1 MRPTIAI
8 VAARI
13 FDGTEWYEES
23 ALLLERE
30 RVVGIVKTSDI
41 PRGVK
46 RVDYDGHQL
55 VPGFIDLQVNGGG
68 GVRFGEETSVQA
80 IRQITSAHA
89 RFGTTK
95 LLPTLITDTPEVTA
109 LALEA
114 GRQARAANVPGF
126 LGLHLEGPHLS
137 LERKGAHNPSFIRP
151 MTARDLN
158 AICAYR
164 KDAGLLLTTVAPEN
178 VTTDQFRAL
187 VAAGVVVSIGHSNA
201 TAKVARS
208 YFDAGASM
216 VTHLFNA
223 MSPLGNREPGIVG
236 AALDDGR
243 VFAGLIVDGVHVD
256 PLTIKVALRSKTP
269 PGDIFIVTDAMQTI
283 GTDLEKFELN
293 GRAIHRKGGTLK
305 LSDGTL
311 AGADIDMMSSVV
323 FAHQVLDLPLE
334 RVLAMA
340 SSVPAK
346 AVGVED
352 RFGYLKPGYAA
363 DVVVLSRDLECVQT
377 WVDGRESN
385 SHASSS

>member
-1 MRPTIAI
+1 MTPTIAI

-13 FDGTEWYEES
+13 FDGTEWHEDS
-23 ALLLERE
+23 GLLLEQGC
-30 RVVGIVKTSDI
+30 VHGIVKTSDI
-41 PRGVK
+41 PRGVR
-46 RVDYDGHQL
+46 RVDYDRQQV

-68 GVRFGEETSVQA
+68 GVRFGEETSAQA
-80 IRQITSAHA
+80 IREIASAHA

-95 LLPTLITDTPEVTA
+95 LLPTLITDTPDVTA

-137 LERKGAHNPSFIRP
+137 LERKGAHNPSYIRP
-151 MTARDLN
+151 MTAADMD

-164 KDAGLLLTTVAPEN
+164 GDAGLVLTTVAPEN
-178 VTTDQFRAL
+178 VTAEQVRAL

-201 TAKVARS
+201 TAQTARS

-243 VFAGLIVDGVHVD
+243 VFAGLIADGVHVD
-256 PLTIKVALRSKTP
+256 PATIRVSLRSKAP
-269 PGDIFIVTDAMQTI
+269 PGDIFLVTDAMQTI
-283 GTDLEKFELN
+283 GTDLAGFELN
-293 GRAIHRKGGTLK
+293 GRAIYRNEGTLK

-311 AGADIDMMSSVV
+311 AGADIDMISSVR
-323 FAHQVLDLPLE
+323 FAHQVLGLPLE

-346 AVGVED
+346 AVGLDD
-352 RFGYLKPGYAA
+352 RYGYLRPGYAA
-363 DVVVLSRDLECVQT
+363 DFAVLNRELECVHT
-377 WVDGRESN
+377 WVEGREP
-385 SHASSS
+385 SSL